1 MGKQR
6 KKQTVKATVCLS
18 HNVHSSGR
26 VYPEAFQK
34 LADKAAKEGLLVE
47 FGAPRLPDMAGAKER
62 LDRYRHVDLSRV
74 CARITGVWMENDQV
88 VMGNIQT
95 EGPMAQFV
103 ENAIN
108 NNGGDN
114 LRFSVR
120 SMVKGNNEIELFTYD
135 LVNYG

>member
-1 MGKQR
+1 MSKQR
-6 KKQTVKATVCLS
+6 KKQSVQATVCLS
-18 HNVHSSGR
+18 HNLHASGR
-26 VYPEAFQK
+26 VYPEVFQK
-34 LADKAAKEGLLVE
+34 LAEKAAKEGLLVE
-47 FGAPRLPDMAGAKER
+47 FGTPRLPETAHANER
-62 LDRYRHVDLSRV
+62 LDRYRHVDRSRV
-74 CARITGVWMENDQV
+74 CARITDIWTEGDQV
-88 VMGNIQT
+88 VMGKIQT

-108 NNGGDN
+108 SNGGDN

>member
-6 KKQTVKATVCLS
+6 KKQPLEATVCLS
-18 HNVHSSGR
+18 HNIHASGR

-34 LADKAAKEGLLVE
+34 LSEKAKKEGLPVE
-47 FGAPRLPDMAGAKER
+47 FGSPRLMDTAGPKER
-62 LDRYRHVDLSRV
+62 LDRYRHVDHTRV
-74 CARITGVWMENDQV
+74 CARITDVWMERDQI
-88 VMGNIQT
+88 VMGKIQT

-103 ENAIN
+103 ERAISDN
-108 NNGGDN
+108 QGDN